1 MSKSTEDMIDDFI
14 AAFAEH
20 GVIITRLSFNE
31 AFMAKAEKFSSLIK
45 TIDEINARET
55 K

>member
-1 MSKSTEDMIDDFI
+1 MSKTTEEMIDDFI

-20 GVIITRLSFNE
+20 GVIITKLSFNE
-31 AFMAKAEKFSSLIK
+31 AFMAKAKKFSTLIK
-45 TIDEINARET
+45 TIDEINTGET